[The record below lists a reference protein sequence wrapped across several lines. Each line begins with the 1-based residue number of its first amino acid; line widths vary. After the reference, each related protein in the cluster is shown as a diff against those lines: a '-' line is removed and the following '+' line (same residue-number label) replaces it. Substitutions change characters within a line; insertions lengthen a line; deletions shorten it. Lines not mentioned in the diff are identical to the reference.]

1 MQNKEILKIIGR
13 NGSYFTDD
21 LRDIEDDLSLKIQ
34 SSRFLVVGGAGSIGK
49 AVTTE
54 IFKRTPLTLHI
65 VDLSENNLVE
75 LVRALRSTYGY
86 ITGDFQAIPLDCGS
100 DIFNRMT
107 ADHAPYDFILNLSA
121 MKHVRSEKDVYSL
134 MRMIDTNVFNAVK
147 LANRNLIAPGGK
159 YFCVSTDKAA
169 NPANLMGASKRIM
182 ELYLSSQTNVDV
194 SFARFANV
202 AFSDGSLLHGFT
214 QRIANKQPLSFPIDI
229 KRYFMTELEAGQLC
243 LISALFANN
252 NEIMFPRPSNEIS
265 LTSFDEIANRFLK
278 SFGYESHL
286 CDTEEAAR
294 NFFSTSKEKNSWPCF
309 SFKTDTTGEKPYEEF
324 FTSQDTVDFSRFL
337 NIGVIKSDLRVHD
350 LEAKLLD
357 FRRNFNQLKSEP
369 NLQLTDFVH
378 IIRSLVPNLQ
388 YFNAGKNLDEKM

>member
-54 IFKRTPLTLHI
+54 IFKRNPLTLHI

-107 ADHAPYDFILNLSA
+107 ADHAPYDFVLNLSA

-202 AFSDGSLLHGFT
+202 AFSDGSLRSDIT
-214 QRIANKQPLSFPIDI
+214 IDTHPFFEFACNSSTLKLATI
-229 KRYFMTELEAGQLC
+229 IVPYFVS
-243 LISALFANN
+243 I
-252 NEIMFPRPSNEIS
+252 
-265 LTSFDEIANRFLK
+265 FLM
-278 SFGYESHL
+278 
-286 CDTEEAAR
+286 
-294 NFFSTSKEKNSWPCF
+294 
-309 SFKTDTTGEKPYEEF
+309 
-324 FTSQDTVDFSRFL
+324 
-337 NIGVIKSDLRVHD
+337 
-350 LEAKLLD
+350 LL
-357 FRRNFNQLKSEP
+357 
-369 NLQLTDFVH
+369 
-378 IIRSLVPNLQ
+378 
-388 YFNAGKNLDEKM
+388 GK